1 MQRHHRR
8 LEREHAREQQC
19 SDPQQALIFGRDFC
33 NAQAH
38 IGHVERAR
46 KRIEQAECNKEQRRA
61 DKVHHHILHARLQ
74 PRGPL
79 PVQHQAI
86 GRDQQHLEK
95 HEEVEQIASQEG
107 TVEAHQ
113 LELEEGVEMPALA
126 INPGDH
132 RVQQRDQRKGRGQHQ
147 HDRRQ
152 AVHHQHDPERRG
164 PATHRIGADNP
175 AIGLHKQCQGAH
187 KHRRAGSKAHANRP
201 ARMAPHQQQ
210 RERSSQRRNRDRQD
224 REVIGKGHSPLPSAS
239 AVGTASPST

>member
-38 IGHVERAR
+38 IGHVERAGE
-46 KRIEQAECNKEQRRA
+46 RIEQAERNQEQRRA

-86 GRDQQHLEK
+86 GSDQQHLEK
-95 HEEVEQIASQEG
+95 HEEVEQITSQEG

-126 INPGDH
+126 INPVGH

-164 PATHRIGADNP
+164 PVTHRIGADNP
-175 AIGLHKQCQGAH
+175 AIGLHKQRQGEH

-239 AVGTASPST
+239 PVGTASPST